1 MFKDQYIG
9 RGDMWRLSRS
19 LIGSCVHVGMEVKML
34 GGCIKARVKKIYGH
48 GEPVIITAFNL
59 YFPGFFSQTFSLF
72 QHSC

>member
-59 YFPGFFSQTFSLF
+59 IFSWIFFSDFFSF
-72 QHSC
+72 ST